1 MEAFNPQPHEWYAA
15 TIYYT
20 NICRWAFANLDD
32 GTEIFVPASVKA
44 GITSENLAVQLKPPA
59 GTRRRF
65 EVTAAMALE
74 DYYKLLDEH
83 IPEAVRPVRAG

>member
-1 MEAFNPQPHEWYAA
+1 MSVMSEEFNPQPHEWYAA

-20 NICRWAFANLDD
+20 NICRWAFAQLDD
-32 GTEIFVPASVKA
+32 GTEIFVPAPVKS
-44 GITSENLAVQLKPPA
+44 GIESDYLAVQLKPPA

-74 DYYKLLDEH
+74 DYYKLLGED
-83 IPEAVRPVRAG
+83 ISATP

>member
-20 NICRWAFANLDD
+20 NICRWAFARLDD
-32 GTEIFVPASVKA
+32 GTEIFVPAPVKKE
-44 GITSENLAVQLKPPA
+44 GIESDYLAVQLKPPA

-74 DYYKLLDEH
+74 DYYKLLGEE
-83 IPEAVRPVRAG
+83 IPTTP